1 MLKNKL
7 ERQLFKMLKLKLYGI
22 YMIRCDVIDD
32 NSIALMI
39 DASNTFGDILPI
51 LYDFATIFTYFLLV
65 NVITSSQD

>member
-1 MLKNKL
+1 MLKIKL
-7 ERQLFKMLKLKLYGI
+7 ERQLFKMLKIKILYGI

-51 LYDFATIFTYFLLV
+51 LYDFLLQFLHIFYL
-65 NVITSSQD
+65 